1 MSELS
6 NLCSSA
12 AVSNSEIT
20 KFHEEN
26 FEFGEH
32 ITFYNMFQP
41 SLLYLFLRIT
51 QQSRLLSIP
60 FKDKENGVKRVTQ
73 VRNDNPGT
81 RTKFFQPKIPIFSP
95 TTVIS
100 AVILTI
106 KLRIYSNAVDIS
118 GDNLSMTQI
127 SHFLM
132 LNFIHKKHEVNTE
145 NCMSLNLA

>member
-1 MSELS
+1 
-6 NLCSSA
+6 
-12 AVSNSEIT
+12 
-20 KFHEEN
+20 
-26 FEFGEH
+26 
-32 ITFYNMFQP
+32 MFPP

-60 FKDKENGVKRVTQ
+60 FKDKENGVKRVKELTQ

-132 LNFIHKKHEVNTE
+132 LNFIHKNMK
-145 NCMSLNLA
+145 